1 MILQVRTSNHEMD
14 CATMGGPKELSVSL
28 KITQLML
35 HKFMVDENVD
45 QREIS
50 VKS

>member
-1 MILQVRTSNHEMD
+1 MD
-14 CATMGGPKELSVSL
+14 CATMGGLKEQLVSL
-28 KITQLML
+28 QITQLML